1 MVVLD
6 RRPAVVADPEH
17 VKQALESLDEP
28 RALDFNPLRR
38 LRVLDPDGTVA
49 ELRALLIDVIGEL
62 SDSRRQRDAEAARL
76 LLDYYIRKAGSHE
89 VVMRR
94 NHVSRP
100 TYFRRLQRGYVLVA
114 QQLASVSDFAEWF
127 PL

>member
-6 RRPAVVADPEH
+6 RPAAVADPEH

-28 RALDFNPLRR
+28 RALGLNPLRR
-38 LRVLDPDGTVA
+38 LGVMANGGTAA
-49 ELRALLIDVIGEL
+49 ELRSLLVDVIGEL

-100 TYFRRLQRGYVLVA
+100 TYFRRLQRGYILVA
-114 QQLASVSDFAEWF
+114 QQLDSVSGFAEWF

>member
-6 RRPAVVADPEH
+6 LPAAVAKPEY

-28 RALDFNPLRR
+28 RALDLNPLRA
-38 LRVLDPDGTVA
+38 LRVMAHGGGAA
-49 ELRALLIDVIGEL
+49 ELRALLVDLVGEL
-62 SDSRRQRDAEAARL
+62 SDSRSHRDAQAGRL
-76 LLDYYIRKAGSHE
+76 LLDYYIKKAGSHDQ
-89 VVMRR
+89 VMRR
-94 NHVSRP
+94 NHITKP

-114 QQLASVSDFAEWF
+114 QQLESVSEFAEWF

>member
-6 RRPAVVADPEH
+6 RPAPTADPEH
-17 VKQALESLDEP
+17 VKRALECLNEP
-28 RALDFNPLRR
+28 RALDLNPLRR
-38 LRVLDPDGTVA
+38 LRVMEHDGTAA
-49 ELRALLIDVIGEL
+49 ELRALLVDVVGEL
-62 SDSRRQRDAEAARL
+62 SESRSERDAQAARL
-76 LLDYYIRKAGSHE
+76 LLDYYVRRTGSHE

-94 NHVSRP
+94 NHLSRP

-114 QQLASVSDFAEWF
+114 QQLDIVSDFAEWF